1 MASFLFILGRKSDLC
16 FAEANEVL
24 LARFPDSSPTRIHE
38 NILLADLEGEKE
50 ASSLQDILGG
60 TMKVAAV
67 AGIIPNVGTE
77 KLEEG
82 IADVL
87 ETLLSQDS
95 KKITFGIGEFGRE
108 SLDAIN
114 HAQVKKH
121 LKAKGISSRFVDSV
135 RSGLS
140 ASVLLHQDVDEV
152 LVVKADTQVYFA
164 YTIAVQN
171 IDDWTRRDR
180 EKPASD
186 RKRGMLPPKLA
197 RTMLNLAV
205 PGTEKKRVLDPFCG
219 TGTTLLEGLML
230 KHDVIGTD
238 IRADAV
244 KQTLDNLK
252 WFVSVYPGV
261 YTYDAFMVDATQIT
275 KEMLHGKVDAIVAEG
290 LLGPVNPSAKEL
302 PNIFKGLEKLY
313 LGSLRQWRQ
322 ILAPGARVCLAL
334 PQVEIGKTT
343 YSLAA
348 LIDRSSE
355 LGYNTHLASM
365 IYDRPEAV
373 VKREI
378 FVLEYNPK

>member
-16 FAEANEVL
+16 FAEAQKVL
-24 LARFPDSSPTRIHE
+24 VARFPDSSPTRIHE
-38 NILLADLEGEKE
+38 NILLAELESEEE
-50 ASSLQDILGG
+50 ARSLQDVLGG

-67 AGIIPNVGTE
+67 AAKIPNVSTE

-82 IADVL
+82 VADVL
-87 ETLLSQDS
+87 QTLLPKDQT
-95 KKITFGIGEFGRE
+95 KITFGIGEFGRE

-114 HAQVKKH
+114 HAHVKKH
-121 LKAKGISSRFVDSV
+121 LKEKGVSSRFVDSV

-152 LVVKADTQVYFA
+152 LVVKADGDVYFA
-164 YTIAVQN
+164 YTITVQN

-180 EKPASD
+180 EKPATD

-205 PGTEKKRVLDPFCG
+205 PGSEKKRILDPFCG
-219 TGTTLLEGLML
+219 TGTVLLEGLML
-230 KHDVIGTD
+230 DKEVIGSD

-244 KQTLDNLK
+244 KQTLENLK
-252 WFVSVYPGV
+252 WFISVYPGE
-261 YTYDAFMVDATQIT
+261 YTYDTFMVDATQIT
-275 KEMLHGKVDAIVAEG
+275 EEMLHGKVDAIVAEG
-290 LLGPVNPSAKEL
+290 LLGPMTPNAKEL
-302 PNIFKGLEKLY
+302 PNVFKGLEKLY

-322 ILAPGARVCLAL
+322 ILKPGARVCLAL
-334 PQVEIGKTT
+334 PQVEIGKTI
-343 YSLAA
+343 YSLKN

-355 LGYNTHLASM
+355 LGYNTHLAPM

-378 FVLEYNPK
+378 FVLEYHPK